1 MVKKQFVQEFEEYVP
16 ASRPLV
22 MSEVEKSSEYMAVDR
37 KTRATAVKAAR
48 TKRSTRTPE
57 KDDTVSMSM
66 SMGRFSD

>member
-1 MVKKQFVQEFEEYVP
+1 MVKKQLLQELEEYVP
-16 ASRPLV
+16 ASRPLE

-37 KTRATAVKAAR
+37 KTRATAVKA
-48 TKRSTRTPE
+48 KRSTRTPE